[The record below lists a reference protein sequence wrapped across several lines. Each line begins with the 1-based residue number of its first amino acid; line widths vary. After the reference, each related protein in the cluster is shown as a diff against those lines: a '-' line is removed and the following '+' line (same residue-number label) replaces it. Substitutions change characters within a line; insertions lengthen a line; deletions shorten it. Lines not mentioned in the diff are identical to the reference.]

1 MKGNKKMAKNTRGK
15 QKKTENKGK
24 HQRVVQDNSLLYAV
38 ICFAVAILLFL
49 FFFVDSSA
57 VVNKMFKQNLLGL
70 FGVPAILIPFILVG
84 LGVYFAKSRNS
95 QKAGRK
101 LILSFL
107 TLSVISAFVHLS
119 EEDVSG
125 LGQAFSSAYAL
136 TIMSSHGGGFF
147 GACIA
152 LPLYSLMHKAAAYI
166 ILSGILLT
174 LVSFISEC
182 SVIGLLAGIVK
193 GLYQIFR
200 DSVNDIDNS
209 KSVEKGC
216 EMTKNVV
223 KRRKNKMSTSD
234 ILSEI
239 KDVDITKNQVG
250 IDEIDTITNEG
261 RITAGDESMKS
272 LKKKSREII
281 DKADRAKDEGFKNN
295 IDDVFREMYDDGLTE
310 KRDTSWAEDLDT
322 PKNQVQD
329 EKKKEKK
336 LTEFEKAEIS
346 EEIDKNNE
354 KEIKEYVFPPI
365 DLLNPPKTGSTDSRD
380 EMYKTANKLISV
392 LENFGVKAKLLQ
404 VTPGPSVTRYE
415 ILPST
420 GVKLSKIVGLADDLA
435 LNLAVSTVLVAP
447 VPGKAAVGIEIPN
460 KETASVTAREILE
473 SDEFKVSKSKL
484 TIALGKDIGGR
495 VVVGNIAKMPH
506 LLIAGAT
513 GSGKSVCINTI
524 ITSLLYKASP
534 DEVKLIMVD
543 PKVVELGM
551 YNGIPHLLIPVVTE
565 AKKAAGALNWAVT
578 EMMHRYDVFAE
589 NFVKNLEGYNQL
601 MEKTG
606 GEKMPQIVIIIDELA
621 DLMMVAAK
629 EVEDYI
635 CRLAQLARA
644 AGIHLIVATQRPTVD
659 VITGLIKANIP
670 SRIAFAVASQIDSRT
685 IIDRG
690 GADKLLG
697 RGDMLYVPQGARS
710 PIRVQ
715 GAFVSDD
722 EIERLIEFLK
732 DGNEDSN
739 YSEDLAEHIERIAIG
754 DNGVTPDEE
763 DDGDELLPQAIELAV
778 ELGQI
783 STAMIQRRLKVG
795 YSRAGRIIDQ
805 MEARGIISGA
815 NGSKPRQVYIN
826 HSDLAGVSRYDEEE

>member
-1 MKGNKKMAKNTRGK
+1 MAKTKKGAK
-15 QKKTENKGK
+15 SQKKKTQAVRSGGDKSILAAVGCFT
-24 HQRVVQDNSLLYAV
+24 VSLL
-38 ICFAVAILLFL
+38 LML
-49 FFFVDSSA
+49 FFFVDSDA
-57 VVNKMFKQNLLGL
+57 PINGMFKELLLGL
-70 FGVPAILIPFILVG
+70 FGVPAVIIPFLLIAFGIYLIKIRDTQKVSRKAVLVF
-84 LGVYFAKSRNS
+84 LM
-95 QKAGRK
+95 
-101 LILSFL
+101 LS
-107 TLSVISAFVHLS
+107 TVSAFVHLS
-119 EEDVSG
+119 ETDVVKF
-125 LGQAFSSAYAL
+125 ANAYSAASEQS
-136 TIMSSHGGGFF
+136 IGASFGGGFF

-152 LPLYSLMHKAAAYI
+152 CPLFNLFHKAAAYV
-166 ILSGILLT
+166 ILSVISIV
-174 LVSFISEC
+174 LVSYISEC
-182 SVIGLLAGIVK
+182 SVVGLIMGLCRGVYDLFSDSAKKVDNKKDYNRGI
-193 GLYQIFR
+193 
-200 DSVNDIDNS
+200 
-209 KSVEKGC
+209 
-216 EMTKNVV
+216 EMTERIAE
-223 KRRKNKMSTSD
+223 KRQKKQESMSAAE
-234 ILSEI
+234 ILSEM
-239 KDVDITKNQVG
+239 KEASVQL
-250 IDEIDTITNEG
+250 EIEEEK
-261 RITAGDESMKS
+261 ITAGDDKIQSI
-272 LKKKSREII
+272 KKKKKKIEEQ
-281 DKADRAKDEGFKNN
+281 AETAKEEGFKNN
-295 IDDVFREMYDDGLTE
+295 VDDVFRNMYEETNTE
-310 KRDTSWAEDLDT
+310 EDLRI
-322 PKNQVQD
+322 PKKPDWENEEIKAEQPE
-329 EKKKEKK
+329 EKKKEKN
-336 LTEFEKAEIS
+336 LTEAEKAEIN
-346 EEIDKNNE
+346 EEIDKANE
-354 KEIKEYVFPPI
+354 KEEKKEYIFPSTE
-365 DLLNPPKTGSTDSRD
+365 LLNNVTSSVTDSRD
-380 EMYKTANKLISV
+380 EMYKTANKLINV

-415 ILPST
+415 ILPNT
-420 GVKLSKIVGLADDLA
+420 GVKLSKITGLADDLA
-435 LNLAVSTVLVAP
+435 LNLAVATVLVAP

-460 KETASVTAREILE
+460 KETASVTARELLE

-495 VVVGNIAKMPH
+495 VIVGNIAKMPH

-551 YNGIPHLLIPVVTE
+551 YNGIPHLLIPVVTDP
-565 AKKAAGALNWAVT
+565 KKAAGALNWAVT
-578 EMMHRYDVFAE
+578 EMMHRYDTFAE
-589 NFVKNLEGYNQL
+589 NFVKNLEGYNNL

-606 GEKMPQIVIIIDELA
+606 GDKMPQIVIIIDELA

-722 EIERLIEFLK
+722 EIERLIAFLK
-732 DGNEDSN
+732 EGNEDSH

-754 DNGVTPDEE
+754 ENGVTPDEE
-763 DDGDELLPQAIELAV
+763 NDGDELLPQAIELAV

-805 MEARGIISGA
+805 MEARGVISGA

-826 HSDLAGVSRYDEEE
+826 HADLMGVSKTIDDEDEE